1 MTARTKK
8 VLAVCSG
15 GGHWVQM
22 RRLLPAF
29 EGQRIIVGTTDPR
42 AAEGCGAERVC
53 AIVDASRWAKWKL
66 LQSALG
72 IAWLVLTLRPDVVI
86 STGAAPGYFAL
97 LFGKLVG
104 ARTIWV
110 DSVAN
115 ADELSLSGKKA
126 GRVAD
131 LWLTQWEHLAREGG
145 PLYRGSVF

>member
-1 MTARTKK
+1 MKARTRT

-29 EGQRIIVGTTDPR
+29 EGERLVVGTVDPR
-42 AAEGCGAERVC
+42 AAEGCGAERVR
-53 AIVDASRWAKWKL
+53 AIVDASRWNKL
-66 LQSALG
+66 ALVRSALG
-72 IAWLVLTLRPDVVI
+72 IGWLVLSTRPDVVI

-97 LFGKLVG
+97 LFGKLLG
-104 ARTIWV
+104 ARTVWV

-126 GRVAD
+126 GRIAD